1 MNTQKKEID
10 IINLLTALHAGRWLI
25 IGGTLAICVLAGG
38 LSFLL
43 PKEYEA
49 TVQILPPREEKQ
61 NFGFSSLLSS
71 LPIPT
76 LRLGERGTP
85 SDISLATIR
94 SLTTRRQMIEKFGLM
109 QHYEAR
115 TLTDALETLA
125 DKTTADKTEEGMLSV
140 SVLDQNPQLA
150 ADMANYYIV
159 LLDSTNKRF
168 SHKTASEHLNF
179 IRGLLQEE
187 DKKLEDKMRRL
198 EQFQSEHNAISIA
211 DQARAVIL
219 TATSMQTAAIELAIE
234 RQRLI
239 QSGLGPNHDKVK
251 KLERE
256 ILLRQGTM
264 AFLRDGLKPADNAML
279 QNKSLQL
286 ELDENL
292 FLPLKQIPG
301 VAQEYATL
309 EKDVLVQTSLLLVLL
324 QQEAQALIEARDATS
339 TVQVLD
345 PATPPEVKAKPQRGL
360 IVFIA
365 GLLSFIAS
373 TTYVLGA
380 VYMRDLQQRWHD
392 RQHQTT
398 AEVL

>member
-1 MNTQKKEID
+1 MNTRKREID
-10 IINLLTALHAGRWLI
+10 IIDLLTALHAGRWLI

-61 NFGFSSLLSS
+61 SFGFSSLLAS

-76 LRLGERGTP
+76 LRLGEKGTP
-85 SDISLATIR
+85 ADISLATIR
-94 SLTTRRQMIEKFGLM
+94 SLTTRRRMVEKFGLM
-109 QHYEAR
+109 QRYEAR

-125 DKTTADKTEEGMLSV
+125 DQTTADVTEEGLLAV
-140 SVLDQNPQLA
+140 SVLDQDPQMA

-168 SHKTASEHLNF
+168 SHKTASERLDF

-187 DKKLEDKMRRL
+187 DKKLVDKMKRL
-198 EQFQSEHNAISIA
+198 EEFQSEHNAISIA

-219 TATSMQTAAIELAIE
+219 TSTSMKTAVMELKIE

-256 ILLRQGTM
+256 ILLREETI
-264 AFLRDGLKPADNAML
+264 AFLRDGLKPTDNSL
-279 QNKSLQL
+279 LQL
-286 ELDENL
+286 KLDENL

-324 QQEAQALIEARDATS
+324 QQEAQSLIEAKDATS

-345 PATPPEVKAKPQRGL
+345 PATPPEIKAKPQRVL

-365 GLLSFIAS
+365 GLLSLIAS
-373 TTYVLGA
+373 VSYVLGA
-380 VYMRDLQQRWHD
+380 VYIRALRQRWRERHE
-392 RQHQTT
+392 TT
-398 AEVL
+398 PEVL

>member
-1 MNTQKKEID
+1 MNSPKKEID
-10 IINLLTALHAGRWLI
+10 ILDLLTALHAGRWPI

-61 NFGFSSLLSS
+61 SFGFSNLLSS

-85 SDISLATIR
+85 ADISLATIR
-94 SLTTRRQMIEKFGLM
+94 SETTRRRMIEQFDLM
-109 QHYEAR
+109 RHYEAR

-125 DKTTADKTEEGMLSV
+125 DKTTADMTEEGMLSV
-140 SVLDQNPQLA
+140 SVLAPEPQMA

-168 SHKTASEHLNF
+168 SHKTASERLSF

-187 DKKLEDKMRRL
+187 DQKLEDKMKRL
-198 EQFQSEHNAISIA
+198 EEFQAEHNAISIA

-219 TATSMQTAAIELAIE
+219 TATSMRTAVLELEIE
-234 RQRLI
+234 RQRLF
-239 QSGLGPNHDKVK
+239 QSGLGFDHDKVK

-256 ILLRQGTM
+256 IQLRNVTM
-264 AFLRDGLKPADNAML
+264 DFLRDGLPTNNGVL
-279 QNKSLQL
+279 QNKALQL
-286 ELDENL
+286 DLKEDF

-324 QQEAQALIEARDATS
+324 QQEAQALIEAKDATS

-345 PATPPEVKAKPQRGL
+345 PATPPEIKAKPQRVM

-365 GLLSFIAS
+365 GLLSLFASIA
-373 TTYVLGA
+373 YVLGA
-380 VYMRDLQQRWHD
+380 VYMRDIQQRW
-392 RQHQTT
+392 RTRRE
-398 AEVL
+398 ALAV

>member
-1 MNTQKKEID
+1 MNSPKKEID
-10 IINLLTALHAGRWLI
+10 IIDLLTALHAGRWPI
-25 IGGTLAICVLAGG
+25 IGGTLAVCVLAGG

-61 NFGFSSLLSS
+61 SFGFSSLLSS

-85 SDISLATIR
+85 ADISLATIR
-94 SLTTRRQMIEKFGLM
+94 SETTRRRMIEKFDLM
-109 QHYEAR
+109 RHYEAR
-115 TLTDALETLA
+115 ILTDALETLA
-125 DKTTADKTEEGMLSV
+125 DKTTADMTEEGMLSV
-140 SVLDQNPQLA
+140 SVLAPEPQMA

-168 SHKTASEHLNF
+168 SHKTASERLGF

-187 DKKLEDKMRRL
+187 DQKLEDKMKRL
-198 EQFQSEHNAISIA
+198 EEFQAEHNAISIS

-219 TATSMQTAAIELAIE
+219 TATSMRTAVLELEIE

-239 QSGLGPNHDKVK
+239 QSGLGFDHDKVK

-256 ILLRQGTM
+256 IQLRNVTM
-264 AFLRDGLKPADNAML
+264 DFLRDGLPTNSGVL
-279 QNKSLQL
+279 QNKALQL
-286 ELDENL
+286 DLEEDF

-324 QQEAQALIEARDATS
+324 QQEAQALIEAKDATS

-345 PATPPEVKAKPQRGL
+345 PATPPEIKAKPQRVM

-365 GLLSFIAS
+365 GLLSLFASIA
-373 TTYVLGA
+373 YVLGA
-380 VYMRDLQQRWHD
+380 VYLQDLRQRW
-392 RQHQTT
+392 RTRRE
-398 AEVL
+398 AMAV

>member
-1 MNTQKKEID
+1 MNTPKKEID
-10 IINLLTALHAGRWLI
+10 IIDLLTALHAGRWLI

-49 TVQILPPREEKQ
+49 TVQILPPRDEKQ
-61 NFGFSSLLSS
+61 SFGFSSMLSS
-71 LPIPT
+71 LPIPQ

-85 SDISLATIR
+85 ADISLATIR
-94 SLTTRRQMIEKFGLM
+94 SPTTRRRIVEKFGLM
-109 QHYEAR
+109 QRYEAR
-115 TLTDALETLA
+115 NMTSAIETLA
-125 DKTTADKTEEGMLSV
+125 NQTTADMTEEGMLAV
-140 SVLDQNPQLA
+140 SVLDEDPQMA
-150 ADMANYYIV
+150 ADMANHYIV

-168 SHKTASEHLNF
+168 SHKTASERLDF

-187 DKKLEDKMRRL
+187 DKRLEDKMKRL

-211 DQARAVIL
+211 DQARAAIL
-219 TATSMQTAAIELAIE
+219 TATSMQTAAIELDIK
-234 RQRLI
+234 RQGLLE
-239 QSGLGPNHDKVK
+239 SGLSPNHDKVK

-256 ILLRQGTM
+256 ILMRQVTL
-264 AFLRDGLKPADNAML
+264 AFLRDGRKPADDTML
-279 QNKSLQL
+279 QNESLQL

-309 EKDVLVQTSLLLVLL
+309 EKDVLVQTSLMLVLL

-339 TVQVLD
+339 TVQILD
-345 PATPPEVKAKPQRGL
+345 PATPPEIKAKPQRVL

-373 TTYVLGA
+373 VSYVLGA
-380 VYMRDLQQRWHD
+380 VYMRELQQRW
-392 RQHQTT
+392 RERRETT
-398 AEVL
+398 PEVL

>member
-1 MNTQKKEID
+1 MNSPKKEID
-10 IINLLTALHAGRWLI
+10 LIDLLTALHAGRWPI
-25 IGGTLAICVLAGG
+25 IGGTLAVCVLAGG

-61 NFGFSSLLSS
+61 SFGFSSLLSS

-85 SDISLATIR
+85 ADISLATIR
-94 SLTTRRQMIEKFGLM
+94 SETTRRRMIEKFDLM
-109 QHYEAR
+109 RHYEAHI
-115 TLTDALETLA
+115 LTDALETLA
-125 DKTTADKTEEGMLSV
+125 DKTTADMTEEGMLAV
-140 SVLDQNPQLA
+140 SVLASEPQMA

-168 SHKTASEHLNF
+168 SHKTASERLNF

-187 DKKLEDKMRRL
+187 DQKLEDKMKRL
-198 EQFQSEHNAISIA
+198 EEFQAEHNAISIS

-219 TATSMQTAAIELAIE
+219 TATSMRTAVLELEIE

-239 QSGLGPNHDKVK
+239 QSGLGFDHDKVK

-256 ILLRQGTM
+256 IQLRNVTM
-264 AFLRDGLKPADNAML
+264 DFLRDGLPTNNGVL
-279 QNKSLQL
+279 QNEALQL
-286 ELDENL
+286 ELEEDF

-324 QQEAQALIEARDATS
+324 QQEAQALIEAKDATS

-345 PATPPEVKAKPQRGL
+345 PATPPEIKAKPQRVM

-365 GLLSFIAS
+365 GLLSLFAS
-373 TTYVLGA
+373 ISYVLGA
-380 VYMRDLQQRWHD
+380 VYLQDLRQRW
-392 RQHQTT
+392 RTRRE
-398 AEVL
+398 AMAV

>member
-1 MNTQKKEID
+1 MNSPKKEID
-10 IINLLTALHAGRWLI
+10 LIDLLTALHAGRWPI
-25 IGGTLAICVLAGG
+25 IGGTLAVCVLAGG

-61 NFGFSSLLSS
+61 SFGFSSLLSS

-85 SDISLATIR
+85 ADISLATIR
-94 SLTTRRQMIEKFGLM
+94 SETTRRRMIEKFDLM
-109 QHYEAR
+109 RHYEAR
-115 TLTDALETLA
+115 ILTDALETLA
-125 DKTTADKTEEGMLSV
+125 DKTTADMTEEGMLAV
-140 SVLDQNPQLA
+140 SVLASEPQMA

-168 SHKTASEHLNF
+168 SHKTASERLNF

-187 DKKLEDKMRRL
+187 DQKLEDKMKRL
-198 EQFQSEHNAISIA
+198 EEFQAEHNAISIS

-219 TATSMQTAAIELAIE
+219 TATSMRTAVLELEIE

-239 QSGLGPNHDKVK
+239 QSGLGFDHDKVK

-256 ILLRQGTM
+256 IQLRNVTM
-264 AFLRDGLKPADNAML
+264 DFLRDGLPTNNGVL
-279 QNKSLQL
+279 QNEALQL
-286 ELDENL
+286 ELEEDF

-324 QQEAQALIEARDATS
+324 QQEAQALIEAKDATS

-345 PATPPEVKAKPQRGL
+345 PATPPEIKAKPQRVM

-365 GLLSFIAS
+365 GLLSLFAS
-373 TTYVLGA
+373 ISYVLGA
-380 VYMRDLQQRWHD
+380 VYLQDLRQRW
-392 RQHQTT
+392 RTRR
-398 AEVL
+398 AAMAV

>member
-1 MNTQKKEID
+1 MNSPKKEID
-10 IINLLTALHAGRWLI
+10 LIDLLTALHAGRWPI
-25 IGGTLAICVLAGG
+25 IGGTLAVCVLAGG

-61 NFGFSSLLSS
+61 SFGFSSLLSS

-85 SDISLATIR
+85 ADISLATIR
-94 SLTTRRQMIEKFGLM
+94 SETTRRRMIEKFDLM
-109 QHYEAR
+109 RHYEAR

-125 DKTTADKTEEGMLSV
+125 DKTTADMTEEGMLAV
-140 SVLDQNPQLA
+140 SVLASEPQMA

-168 SHKTASEHLNF
+168 SHKTASERLNF

-187 DKKLEDKMRRL
+187 DQKLEDKMKRL
-198 EQFQSEHNAISIA
+198 EEFQAEHNAISIS

-219 TATSMQTAAIELAIE
+219 TATSMRTAVLELEIE

-239 QSGLGPNHDKVK
+239 QSGLGFDHDKVK

-256 ILLRQGTM
+256 IQLRNVTM
-264 AFLRDGLKPADNAML
+264 DFLRDGLPTNNGVL
-279 QNKSLQL
+279 QNEALQL
-286 ELDENL
+286 DLEEDF

-324 QQEAQALIEARDATS
+324 QQEAQALIEAKDATS

-345 PATPPEVKAKPQRGL
+345 PATPPEIKAKPQRVM

-365 GLLSFIAS
+365 GLLSLFAS
-373 TTYVLGA
+373 ISYVLGA
-380 VYMRDLQQRWHD
+380 VYLQDLRQRW
-392 RQHQTT
+392 RTRRE
-398 AEVL
+398 AMAV

>member
-1 MNTQKKEID
+1 MNSQKKEID
-10 IINLLTALHAGRWLI
+10 IIDLLTALHAGRWPI
-25 IGGTLAICVLAGG
+25 IGGTLAVCVLAGG

-61 NFGFSSLLSS
+61 SFGFSSLLSS

-85 SDISLATIR
+85 ADISLATIR
-94 SLTTRRQMIEKFGLM
+94 SETTRRRMIEKFDLM
-109 QHYEAR
+109 RHYEAR
-115 TLTDALETLA
+115 ILTDALETLA
-125 DKTTADKTEEGMLSV
+125 DKTTADMTEEGMLSV
-140 SVLDQNPQLA
+140 SVLAPEPQMA

-168 SHKTASEHLNF
+168 SHKTASERLSF

-187 DKKLEDKMRRL
+187 DQKLEDKMKRL
-198 EQFQSEHNAISIA
+198 EEFQAEHNAISIA

-219 TATSMQTAAIELAIE
+219 TATSMRTAVLELEIE

-239 QSGLGPNHDKVK
+239 QSGLGFDHDKVK

-256 ILLRQGTM
+256 IHLRNDTM
-264 AFLRDGLKPADNAML
+264 DFLRDGLPTDNGAL
-279 QNKSLQL
+279 QNKALQL
-286 ELDENL
+286 EMEEDF

-324 QQEAQALIEARDATS
+324 QQEAQALIEAKDATS

-345 PATPPEVKAKPQRGL
+345 PATPPEIKAKPQRVM

-365 GLLSFIAS
+365 GLLSLFASIA
-373 TTYVLGA
+373 YVLGA
-380 VYMRDLQQRWHD
+380 VYLQDLRQRW
-392 RQHQTT
+392 RTRRE
-398 AEVL
+398 AMAV

>member
-1 MNTQKKEID
+1 MNSPKKEID
-10 IINLLTALHAGRWLI
+10 ILDLLTALHAGRWPI

-61 NFGFSSLLSS
+61 SFGFSSLLSS

-85 SDISLATIR
+85 ADISLATIR
-94 SLTTRRQMIEKFGLM
+94 SETTRRRMIEQFDLM
-109 QHYEAR
+109 RHYEAR

-125 DKTTADKTEEGMLSV
+125 DKTTADMTEEGMLSV
-140 SVLDQNPQLA
+140 SVLAPEPQMA

-168 SHKTASEHLNF
+168 SHKTASERLGF

-187 DKKLEDKMRRL
+187 DQKLEDKMKRL
-198 EQFQSEHNAISIA
+198 EEFQAEHNAISIA

-219 TATSMQTAAIELAIE
+219 TATSMRTAVLELEIE

-239 QSGLGPNHDKVK
+239 QSGLGFDHDKVK

-256 ILLRQGTM
+256 IQLRNVTM
-264 AFLRDGLKPADNAML
+264 DFLRDGLPTNNGVL
-279 QNKSLQL
+279 QNKALQL
-286 ELDENL
+286 DLEEDF

-324 QQEAQALIEARDATS
+324 QQEAQALIEAKDATS

-345 PATPPEVKAKPQRGL
+345 PATPPEIKAKPQRVM

-365 GLLSFIAS
+365 GLLSLFASIA
-373 TTYVLGA
+373 YVLGA
-380 VYMRDLQQRWHD
+380 VYMRDIQQRW
-392 RQHQTT
+392 RTRRE
-398 AEVL
+398 AMAV

>member
-1 MNTQKKEID
+1 MNSPKKEID
-10 IINLLTALHAGRWLI
+10 LIDLLTALHAGRWPI
-25 IGGTLAICVLAGG
+25 IGGTLAICILAGG

-61 NFGFSSLLSS
+61 SFGFSSLLSA

-85 SDISLATIR
+85 ADISLATIR
-94 SLTTRRQMIEKFGLM
+94 SETTRRRMVEKFDLM
-109 QHYEAR
+109 RHYEAR

-125 DKTTADKTEEGMLSV
+125 DKTTADMTEEGMLAV
-140 SVLDQNPQLA
+140 SVLAPEPQMA

-168 SHKTASEHLNF
+168 SHKTASERLNF
-179 IRGLLQEE
+179 IRGLLREE
-187 DKKLEDKMRRL
+187 DEKLEEKMKRL
-198 EQFQSEHNAISIA
+198 EEFQSEHNAISIG

-219 TATSMQTAAIELAIE
+219 TATSMKNAVLELEIE

-239 QSGLGPNHDKVK
+239 QSGLGLDHDKVK

-256 ILLRQGTM
+256 IQLRNVTM
-264 AFLRDGLKPADNAML
+264 DFLRDGLPTDNGVL
-279 QNKSLQL
+279 QNKALQL
-286 ELDENL
+286 ELEEDF

-301 VAQEYATL
+301 VAQKYATL

-324 QQEAQALIEARDATS
+324 QQEAQALIEAKDATS

-345 PATPPEVKAKPQRGL
+345 PATPPEIKAKPQRVM

-365 GLLSFIAS
+365 GLLSLFASIA
-373 TTYVLGA
+373 YVLGA
-380 VYMRDLQQRWHD
+380 VYMRELGQRW
-392 RQHQTT
+392 RTRRE
-398 AEVL
+398 AMAV

>member
-1 MNTQKKEID
+1 MNSPKKEID
-10 IINLLTALHAGRWLI
+10 LIDLLTALHAGRWPI
-25 IGGTLAICVLAGG
+25 IGGTLAVCVLAGG

-61 NFGFSSLLSS
+61 SFGFSSLLSS

-85 SDISLATIR
+85 ADISLATIR
-94 SLTTRRQMIEKFGLM
+94 SETTRRRMIEKFDLM
-109 QHYEAR
+109 RHYEAR
-115 TLTDALETLA
+115 ILTDALETLA
-125 DKTTADKTEEGMLSV
+125 DKTTADMTEEGMLAV
-140 SVLDQNPQLA
+140 SVLASEPQMA

-168 SHKTASEHLNF
+168 SHKTASERLNF

-187 DKKLEDKMRRL
+187 DQKLEDKMKRL
-198 EQFQSEHNAISIA
+198 EEFQAEHNAISIS

-219 TATSMQTAAIELAIE
+219 TATSMRTAVLELEIE

-239 QSGLGPNHDKVK
+239 QSGLGFDHDKVK

-256 ILLRQGTM
+256 IQLRNVTM
-264 AFLRDGLKPADNAML
+264 DFLRDGLPTNNGVL
-279 QNKSLQL
+279 QNEALQL
-286 ELDENL
+286 DLEEDF

-324 QQEAQALIEARDATS
+324 QQEAQALIEAKDATS

-345 PATPPEVKAKPQRGL
+345 PATPPEIKAKPQRVM

-365 GLLSFIAS
+365 GLLSLFAS
-373 TTYVLGA
+373 ISYVLGA
-380 VYMRDLQQRWHD
+380 VYLQDLRQRWHT
-392 RQHQTT
+392 RRE
-398 AEVL
+398 AMAV

>member
-1 MNTQKKEID
+1 MNSPKKEID
-10 IINLLTALHAGRWLI
+10 LIDLLTALHAGRWPI
-25 IGGTLAICVLAGG
+25 IGGTLAVCVLAGG

-61 NFGFSSLLSS
+61 SFGFSSLLSS

-85 SDISLATIR
+85 ADISLATIR
-94 SLTTRRQMIEKFGLM
+94 SETTRRRMIEKFDLM
-109 QHYEAR
+109 RHYEVR

-125 DKTTADKTEEGMLSV
+125 DKTTADMTEEGMLAV
-140 SVLDQNPQLA
+140 SVLASEPQMA

-168 SHKTASEHLNF
+168 SHKTASERLSF

-187 DKKLEDKMRRL
+187 DQKLEDKMKRL
-198 EQFQSEHNAISIA
+198 EEFQAEHNAISIS

-219 TATSMQTAAIELAIE
+219 TATSMRTAVLELEIE

-239 QSGLGPNHDKVK
+239 QSGLGFDHDKVK

-256 ILLRQGTM
+256 IQLRNVTM
-264 AFLRDGLKPADNAML
+264 DFLRDGLPTNNGVL
-279 QNKSLQL
+279 QNEALQL
-286 ELDENL
+286 ELEEDF

-324 QQEAQALIEARDATS
+324 QQEAQALIEAKDATS

-345 PATPPEVKAKPQRGL
+345 PATPPEIKAKPQRVM

-365 GLLSFIAS
+365 GLLSLFAS
-373 TTYVLGA
+373 ISYVLGA
-380 VYMRDLQQRWHD
+380 VYLQDLRQRW
-392 RQHQTT
+392 RTRRE
-398 AEVL
+398 AMAV

>member
-1 MNTQKKEID
+1 MNSPKKEID
-10 IINLLTALHAGRWLI
+10 IIDLLTALHAGRWPI
-25 IGGTLAICVLAGG
+25 IGGTLAVCVLAGG

-61 NFGFSSLLSS
+61 SFGFSSLLSS

-85 SDISLATIR
+85 ADISLATIR
-94 SLTTRRQMIEKFGLM
+94 SETTRRRMIEKFDLM
-109 QHYEAR
+109 RHYEAR
-115 TLTDALETLA
+115 ILTDALETLA
-125 DKTTADKTEEGMLSV
+125 DKTTADMTEEGMLSV
-140 SVLDQNPQLA
+140 SVLAPEPQMA

-168 SHKTASEHLNF
+168 SHKTASERLSF

-187 DKKLEDKMRRL
+187 DQKLEDKMKRL
-198 EQFQSEHNAISIA
+198 EEFQAEHNAISIA

-219 TATSMQTAAIELAIE
+219 TATSMRTAVLELEIE

-239 QSGLGPNHDKVK
+239 QSGLGFDHDKVK

-256 ILLRQGTM
+256 IHLRNDTM
-264 AFLRDGLKPADNAML
+264 DFLRDGLPTDNGVL
-279 QNKSLQL
+279 QNKALQL
-286 ELDENL
+286 EMEEDF

-324 QQEAQALIEARDATS
+324 QQEAQALIEAKDATS

-345 PATPPEVKAKPQRGL
+345 PATPPEIKAKPQRVM

-365 GLLSFIAS
+365 GLLSLFASIA
-373 TTYVLGA
+373 YVLGA
-380 VYMRDLQQRWHD
+380 VYLQDLRQRW
-392 RQHQTT
+392 RTRRE
-398 AEVL
+398 AMAV

>member
-1 MNTQKKEID
+1 MNPPKKEID
-10 IINLLTALHAGRWLI
+10 ILDLLTALHAGRWPI

-61 NFGFSSLLSS
+61 SFGFSSLLSS

-85 SDISLATIR
+85 ADISLATIR
-94 SLTTRRQMIEKFGLM
+94 SETTRRRMIEQFDLM
-109 QHYEAR
+109 RHYEAR

-125 DKTTADKTEEGMLSV
+125 DKTTADMTEEGMLSV
-140 SVLDQNPQLA
+140 SVLAPEPQMA

-168 SHKTASEHLNF
+168 SHKTASERLSF

-187 DKKLEDKMRRL
+187 DQKLEDKMKRL
-198 EQFQSEHNAISIA
+198 EEFQAEHNAISIA

-219 TATSMQTAAIELAIE
+219 TATSMRTAVLELEIE

-239 QSGLGPNHDKVK
+239 QSGLGFDHDKVK

-256 ILLRQGTM
+256 IQLRNVTM
-264 AFLRDGLKPADNAML
+264 DFLRDGLPTNNGVL
-279 QNKSLQL
+279 QNKALQL
-286 ELDENL
+286 DLEEDF

-324 QQEAQALIEARDATS
+324 QQEAQALIEAKDATS

-345 PATPPEVKAKPQRGL
+345 PATPPEIKAKPQRVM

-365 GLLSFIAS
+365 GLLSLFASIA
-373 TTYVLGA
+373 YVLGA
-380 VYMRDLQQRWHD
+380 VYMRDIQQRW
-392 RQHQTT
+392 RTRRE
-398 AEVL
+398 ALAV

>member
-1 MNTQKKEID
+1 MNSPKKEID
-10 IINLLTALHAGRWLI
+10 LIDLLTALHAGRWPI

-61 NFGFSSLLSS
+61 SFGFSSLLSA

-85 SDISLATIR
+85 ADISLATIR
-94 SLTTRRQMIEKFGLM
+94 SETTRRRMVEKFDLM
-109 QHYEAR
+109 RHYEAR

-125 DKTTADKTEEGMLSV
+125 DKTTADMTEEGMLAV
-140 SVLDQNPQLA
+140 SVLAPEPQMA

-168 SHKTASEHLNF
+168 SHKTASERLNF
-179 IRGLLQEE
+179 IRGLLREE
-187 DKKLEDKMRRL
+187 DEKLEEKMKRL
-198 EQFQSEHNAISIA
+198 EEFQSEHNAISIG

-219 TATSMQTAAIELAIE
+219 TATSMKNAVLELEIE

-239 QSGLGPNHDKVK
+239 QSGLGLDHDKVK

-256 ILLRQGTM
+256 IQLRNVTM
-264 AFLRDGLKPADNAML
+264 DFLRDGLPTDNGVL
-279 QNKSLQL
+279 QNKALQL
-286 ELDENL
+286 ELEEDF

-301 VAQEYATL
+301 VAQKYATL

-324 QQEAQALIEARDATS
+324 QQEAQALIEAKDATS

-345 PATPPEVKAKPQRGL
+345 PATPPEIKAKPQRVM

-365 GLLSFIAS
+365 GLLSLFASIA
-373 TTYVLGA
+373 YVLGA
-380 VYMRDLQQRWHD
+380 VYMRELG
-392 RQHQTT
+392 QHWRTRRE
-398 AEVL
+398 AMAV

>member
-1 MNTQKKEID
+1 MNSPKKEID
-10 IINLLTALHAGRWLI
+10 LIDLLTALHAGRWPI
-25 IGGTLAICVLAGG
+25 IGGTLAVCVLAGG

-61 NFGFSSLLSS
+61 SFGFSSLLSS

-85 SDISLATIR
+85 ADISLATIR
-94 SLTTRRQMIEKFGLM
+94 SETTRRRMIEKFDLM
-109 QHYEAR
+109 RHYEAR
-115 TLTDALETLA
+115 ILTDALETLA
-125 DKTTADKTEEGMLSV
+125 DKTTADMTEEGMLAV
-140 SVLDQNPQLA
+140 SVLASEPQMA

-168 SHKTASEHLNF
+168 SHKTASERLNF

-187 DKKLEDKMRRL
+187 DQKLEDKMKRL
-198 EQFQSEHNAISIA
+198 EEFQAEHNAISIS

-219 TATSMQTAAIELAIE
+219 TATSMRTAVLELEIE

-239 QSGLGPNHDKVK
+239 QSGLGFDHDKVK

-256 ILLRQGTM
+256 IQLRNVTM
-264 AFLRDGLKPADNAML
+264 DFLRDGLPTNNGVL
-279 QNKSLQL
+279 QNEALQL
-286 ELDENL
+286 DLEEDF

-324 QQEAQALIEARDATS
+324 QQEAQALIEAKDATS

-345 PATPPEVKAKPQRGL
+345 PATPPEIKAKPQRVM

-365 GLLSFIAS
+365 GLLSLFAS
-373 TTYVLGA
+373 ISYVLGA
-380 VYMRDLQQRWHD
+380 VYLQDLRQRW
-392 RQHQTT
+392 RTRRE
-398 AEVL
+398 AMAV

>member
-1 MNTQKKEID
+1 MNSQKKEID
-10 IINLLTALHAGRWLI
+10 IIDLLTALHVGRWPI
-25 IGGTLAICVLAGG
+25 IGGTLAVCVLAGG

-61 NFGFSSLLSS
+61 SFGFSSLLSS

-85 SDISLATIR
+85 ADISLATIR
-94 SLTTRRQMIEKFGLM
+94 SETTRRRMIEKFDLM
-109 QHYEAR
+109 RHYEAR
-115 TLTDALETLA
+115 ILTDALETLA
-125 DKTTADKTEEGMLSV
+125 DKTTADMTEEGMLSV
-140 SVLDQNPQLA
+140 SVLAPEPQMA

-168 SHKTASEHLNF
+168 SHKTASERLSF

-187 DKKLEDKMRRL
+187 DQKLEDKMKRL
-198 EQFQSEHNAISIA
+198 EEFQAEHNAISIA

-219 TATSMQTAAIELAIE
+219 TATSMRTAVLELEIE

-239 QSGLGPNHDKVK
+239 QSGLGFDHDKVK

-256 ILLRQGTM
+256 IHLRNDTM
-264 AFLRDGLKPADNAML
+264 DFLRDGLPTDNGVL
-279 QNKSLQL
+279 QNKALQL
-286 ELDENL
+286 EMEEDF

-324 QQEAQALIEARDATS
+324 QQEAQALIEAKDATS

-345 PATPPEVKAKPQRGL
+345 PATPPEIKAKPQRVM

-365 GLLSFIAS
+365 GLLSLFASIA
-373 TTYVLGA
+373 YVLGA
-380 VYMRDLQQRWHD
+380 VYLQDLRQRW
-392 RQHQTT
+392 RTRRE
-398 AEVL
+398 AMAV

>member
-1 MNTQKKEID
+1 MNTPKKDID
-10 IINLLTALHAGRWLI
+10 IIDLLTALYAGKGLI

-49 TVQILPPREEKQ
+49 TVQILPPQEQKQ
-61 NFGFSSLLSS
+61 SFGFSSLLSS

-76 LRLGERGTP
+76 LRLGEKGTP
-85 SDISLATIR
+85 ADISLATIR
-94 SLTTRRQMIEKFGLM
+94 SPTVRRRMIEKFALM
-109 QHYEAR
+109 QRYESR
-115 TLTDALETLA
+115 TMTDALETLA
-125 DKTTADKTEEGMLSV
+125 DKTTADMTEEGTLSV
-140 SVLDQNPQLA
+140 AVLDEDPQMA

-168 SHKTASEHLNF
+168 SHKTASERLSF
-179 IRGLLQEE
+179 IRGLLEEE
-187 DKKLEDKMRRL
+187 DKKLEDKMERL

-219 TATSMQTAAIELAIE
+219 TATSMQTATMELAIE

-239 QSGLGPNHDKVK
+239 LSGLGPNHDKVK
-251 KLERE
+251 QLERE
-256 ILLRQGTM
+256 IQLRQETL
-264 AFLRDGLKPADNAML
+264 AFLSDGLKPADNGL
-279 QNKSLQL
+279 LPNKSLQL

-324 QQEAQALIEARDATS
+324 QQEAQALIEAKDATS

-345 PATPPEVKAKPQRGL
+345 PATPPEVKARPQRVL
-360 IVFIA
+360 IVSIA
-365 GLLSFIAS
+365 GILSLFAS
-373 TTYVLGA
+373 VSYVLGA
-380 VYMRDLQQRWHD
+380 VYVRGLQQRW
-392 RQHQTT
+392 RERRET
-398 AEVL
+398 AV

>member
-1 MNTQKKEID
+1 MNPPKKEID
-10 IINLLTALHAGRWLI
+10 VLDLLTALHAGRWPI
-25 IGGTLAICVLAGG
+25 IGGTLAICILAGG

-61 NFGFSSLLSS
+61 SFGFSSLLSS

-85 SDISLATIR
+85 ADISLATIR
-94 SLTTRRQMIEKFGLM
+94 SETARRRMIEKFDLM
-109 QHYEAR
+109 RHYEAR

-125 DKTTADKTEEGMLSV
+125 DKTTADMTEEGMLSV
-140 SVLDQNPQLA
+140 SVLASEPQMA

-168 SHKTASEHLNF
+168 SHKTASERLSF
-179 IRGLLQEE
+179 IRGLLREE
-187 DKKLEDKMRRL
+187 DQKLEDKMKRL
-198 EQFQSEHNAISIA
+198 EEFQTEHNAISIG
-211 DQARAVIL
+211 DQAHAVIL
-219 TATSMQTAAIELAIE
+219 TATSMKNAVLELEIE

-239 QSGLGPNHDKVK
+239 QSGLGLDHDTVK

-256 ILLRQGTM
+256 IQLRNVTM
-264 AFLRDGLKPADNAML
+264 DFLRDGLPTDNGVL
-279 QNKSLQL
+279 QNKALQL
-286 ELDENL
+286 ELEEDF

-301 VAQEYATL
+301 VAQKYATL

-324 QQEAQALIEARDATS
+324 QQEAQALIEAKDATS

-345 PATPPEVKAKPQRGL
+345 PATPPEIKAKPQRVM

-365 GLLSFIAS
+365 GLLSLFASIA
-373 TTYVLGA
+373 YVLGA
-380 VYMRDLQQRWHD
+380 VYMRELQQRW
-392 RQHQTT
+392 RTRRE
-398 AEVL
+398 AMAV

>member
-1 MNTQKKEID
+1 MNSPKKEID
-10 IINLLTALHAGRWLI
+10 ILDLLTALHAGRWPI

-61 NFGFSSLLSS
+61 SFGFSSLLSS

-85 SDISLATIR
+85 ADISLATIR
-94 SLTTRRQMIEKFGLM
+94 SETTRRRMIEQFDLM
-109 QHYEAR
+109 RHYEAR

-125 DKTTADKTEEGMLSV
+125 DKTTADMTEEGMLSV
-140 SVLDQNPQLA
+140 SVLAPEPQMA

-168 SHKTASEHLNF
+168 SHKTASERLSF

-187 DKKLEDKMRRL
+187 DQKLEDKMKRL
-198 EQFQSEHNAISIA
+198 EEFQAEHNAISIA

-219 TATSMQTAAIELAIE
+219 TATSMRTAVLELEIE

-239 QSGLGPNHDKVK
+239 QSGLGFDHDKVK

-256 ILLRQGTM
+256 IQLRNVTM
-264 AFLRDGLKPADNAML
+264 DFLRDGLPTNNGVL
-279 QNKSLQL
+279 QNKALQL
-286 ELDENL
+286 DLEEDF

-324 QQEAQALIEARDATS
+324 QQEAQALIEAKDATS

-345 PATPPEVKAKPQRGL
+345 PATPPEIKAKPQRVM

-365 GLLSFIAS
+365 GLLSLFASIA
-373 TTYVLGA
+373 YVLGA
-380 VYMRDLQQRWHD
+380 VYMRDIQQRW
-392 RQHQTT
+392 RTRRE
-398 AEVL
+398 ALAV